1 MLKTFNNLYEE
12 IYDFDNLFAAYKMAR
27 RNKRFKD
34 EVMQFTLQLEDNL
47 IEIHNELVYESYQPG
62 RYREFLV
69 REPKER
75 LILAL
80 PFKDRVVHQAICRV
94 IEPIFDRTFIYD
106 TYACRKNKGVLAGVK
121 RLWYFLN
128 KMQVNNRNVYCLK
141 MDVKKY
147 FYSID
152 HDILKQMIRRKIRCK
167 KTLSLLDVIIDS
179 TDNPGIPVGNLTSQ
193 LFANIY
199 LSRLDHYVKEELK
212 IRYYVR
218 YMDDMVILHNN
229 KKDLW
234 QILGWIKEFLM
245 RELRLELNGK
255 TQVFNV
261 KRGIDF
267 LGYRQFPN
275 IRILRKRVLL
285 KNYRKF
291 RKLKRSSNSG
301 KIKRSLASFIGL
313 CKHCSS
319 KIAINKIHKILE
331 EEQCQEQMY
340 TK

>member
-1 MLKTFNNLYEE
+1 MKTFNNLYEK

-27 RNKRFKD
+27 KNKRFKD

-75 LILAL
+75 LVLAL

-128 KMQVNNRNVYCLK
+128 KMQTNNNNVYCLK

-152 HDILKQMIRRKIRCK
+152 HDILKRLVRRKIRCK
-167 KTLSLLDVIIDS
+167 RTLSLLDIIIDS

-199 LSRLDHYVKEELK
+199 LSRLDHYIKEDLRAK
-212 IRYYVR
+212 YYVR
-218 YMDDMVILHNN
+218 YMDDMVILCGD
-229 KKDLW
+229 KKKLW
-234 QILGWIKEFLM
+234 EILGAIKEFLW
-245 RELRLELNGK
+245 RELRLELNSK

-261 KRGIDF
+261 NRGIDF
-267 LGYRQFPN
+267 LGYRQFSN
-275 IRILRKRVLL
+275 IRILRKRTII

-291 RKLKRSSNSG
+291 KKLNRVNNDRKIG
-301 KIKRSLASFIGL
+301 KSLASFNGL

-319 KIAINKIHKILE
+319 RKIIENINKILE
-331 EEQCQEQMY
+331 KNYDWNRCV
-340 TK
+340 